1 MFHVKHPSRVERWL
15 LGNAPPELLDSARAL
30 YERMPR
36 QRGAQLPFVD
46 VPYDACREEHWADAA
61 RIADYVAYAPEGARR
76 VLDVGPGDGWPAL
89 PVAAARPDLEVVGV
103 DPSPLRTRVCS
114 ANGGRL
120 GLANARFLTA
130 DAAALPFADG
140 AIELVTA
147 ASSLEEAA
155 DPEAVLAELRRV
167 LRPGG
172 VLRASYQNWRLPALE
187 IESVLLW
194 DGVDATSRSVRL
206 YSYVRRLQDPPLE
219 RRYTLELPA
228 EGEPARLHQAALE
241 ASAAG
246 RRAYGETLL
255 TPPLGVGLLERLVP
269 YARGIT
275 VVETATLDD
284 GVAAGGARA
293 GRVRRGAGDRAP
305 RGAGAIRRAGADRER
320 RGRGARACIRGLD
333 AGPRRGGRGAA
344 GRGHGRRQAV
354 AARCASGRLSALRI
368 SV

>member
-36 QRGAQLPFVD
+36 QRGGQLPFVD

-89 PVAAARPDLEVVGV
+89 PVAVARPDLEVVGV

-255 TPPLGVGLLERLVP
+255 TPSLGVELLERLVP

-275 VVETATLDD
+275 VVELRRWTTAWLLGALERAGFAEARATAHP
-284 GVAAGGARA
+284 GVLARFVGRALIASDAGEELVPAFEGWTRALGGATGGLPGEGMVVA
-293 GRVRRGAGDRAP
+293 RR
-305 RGAGAIRRAGADRER
+305 
-320 RGRGARACIRGLD
+320 
-333 AGPRRGGRGAA
+333 
-344 GRGHGRRQAV
+344 
-354 AARCASGRLSALRI
+354 
-368 SV
+368 